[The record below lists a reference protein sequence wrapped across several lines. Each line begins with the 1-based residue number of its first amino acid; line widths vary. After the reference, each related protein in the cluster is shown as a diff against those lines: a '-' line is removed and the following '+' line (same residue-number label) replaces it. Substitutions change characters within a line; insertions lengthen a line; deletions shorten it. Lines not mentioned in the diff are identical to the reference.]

1 MRTIKR
7 CAKTIFI
14 PLVIM
19 MLFSLSFTGIL
30 YSEMND
36 KTDRL
41 SQEQSSVFSPG
52 YINASKQKTE
62 SIIGQLDPKKS
73 FMDRIVEN
81 VQNRLSNKVA
91 EDSTDR
97 TQPELKKKTGGT
109 GEETNAQDSR
119 TDSAAASDQYDITI
133 GSGSD
138 SSKVY
143 DGNRLMSE
151 VIDGK
156 RYVYAGF
163 DNVGFNIQGRNNIRD
178 AINRAYTLG
187 GGNVIVKAG
196 TYTTTYLT
204 VKDGVNLYGG
214 YNESGVRDIK
224 NTPTVIVGGISASGI
239 FSRPTEINGFTTNYL
254 LLFQSSNVTLSNN
267 TFNNFT
273 GGARLTVALETP
285 AVRIEGSSAV
295 FKNNTF
301 NGSRNVGI
309 AVTNLYRT
317 SEIISTNNNYNLN
330 NVAIGLL
337 GATNLSST
345 NDYFAGQA
353 VTGNGASGPNISI
366 INPATSPLT
375 QTTTSLAK
383 NTASTLDSRTTATY
397 QSRPDEYNRSLD
409 TLLTTRSGKELDAN
423 TIASIFKGLINSKEG
438 ILASNMGLQG
448 NSQVE
453 AIVLNA
459 LKEGALSVPIAN
471 IKESNR
477 EEMEVALR
485 LAEIL
490 KNPTESQKVT
500 LDSIES
506 LLSDINKIEDGKSA
520 SPELKK
526 ASDDLLQMVAS
537 ILLVQAIPDL
547 FKEGDVA
554 NIKAIFTELN
564 TTKNRIMLEY
574 QDATKPYYSEIV
586 KEMSKNMAILQLKN
600 MLSNKMTK
608 EQLEKLPPNELDK
621 ILEKLRQAKDKSL
634 EEEYILQQEAK
645 YRSLYIEPNKKMLE
659 DNMKHMLEGFTKKL
673 SGVLEGA
680 DETKKN

>member
-1 MRTIKR
+1 MRTSVIIKS
-7 CAKTIFI
+7 TILIISLIFI
-14 PLVIM
+14 
-19 MLFSLSFTGIL
+19 SLAATDIL

-41 SQEQSSVFSPG
+41 SQNQSNVFSPG
-52 YINASKQKTE
+52 YINAAKQKTE

-119 TDSAAASDQYDITI
+119 TDSAAASDQYDIAI

-143 DGNRLMSE
+143 EGNRLISE

-163 DNVGFNIQGRNNIRD
+163 DNVGKSTIQD
-178 AINRAYTLG
+178 AINVALAGDT
-187 GGNVIVKAG
+187 VIVKAG
-196 TYTTTYLT
+196 TYINTRRYLT

-214 YNESGVRDIK
+214 YSESGIRDIR
-224 NTPTVIVGGISASGI
+224 NTPTVYAGIILAGGI
-239 FSRPTEINGFTTNYL
+239 SRPTEINGFTISNL
-254 LLFQSSNVTLSNN
+254 QILRSSNVTISNN
-267 TFNNFT
+267 TFSNFT
-273 GGARLTVALETP
+273 GGAPNLIVLEHP

-295 FKNNTF
+295 LKNNTF
-301 NGSRNVGI
+301 NGLNSVGI
-309 AVTNLYRT
+309 IVTNLYRT
-317 SEIISTNNNYNLN
+317 SEIISTNNNYNIKNL
-330 NVAIGLL
+330 AIGLL

-353 VTGNGASGPNISI
+353 VGGNGASGPNVSVT
-366 INPATSPLT
+366 NPATSPLA
-375 QTTTSLAK
+375 QTTTSLTK
-383 NTASTLDSRTTATY
+383 STTSTLDSRITTTY
-397 QSRPDEYNRSLD
+397 QSRLDEYSRSLD

-423 TIASIFKGLINSKEG
+423 TIASIFKGLIKGKEG

-448 NSQVE
+448 NPQVE

-459 LKEGALSVPIAN
+459 LKESALSVPIAN

-477 EEMEVALR
+477 EEMEIALR

-490 KNPTESQKVT
+490 KNPTESQKMT
-500 LDSIES
+500 LNSIES

-520 SPELKK
+520 SPELQK
-526 ASDDLLQMVAS
+526 ASDELIQMVATV
-537 ILLVQAIPDL
+537 LLAQAIPDL
-547 FKEGDVA
+547 FKEGDVT

-659 DNMKHMLEGFTKKL
+659 DNMKHMLEGFTKRI
-673 SGVLEGA
+673 SGVLEGVKT
-680 DETKKN
+680 DKK